1 MPITIAPDPNKP
13 GNWIWVDQKTGQPA
27 TQPGGEGTPFTAP
40 SDQPAPPPAATGP
53 TTPPGPA
60 ALSLDITQIR
70 DPQTRELVSGLI
82 QQQSGYTTQ
91 LGAAAQAYQD
101 AVKRM
106 QAMSPDDANY
116 RYAVTNV
123 DSAMATWTA
132 AQNNIIRGQESIA
145 NTIQKAIDSKS
156 LEPQWQGLADKY
168 TADAAEARQ
177 KTADAAA
184 AAPGE
189 RALVVAQATAQAANA
204 SLANAQASNLAALQP
219 ATIANLTGQ
228 ANQANASAASLM
240 AQAGKTDVETKK
252 ALIDL
257 GVEPRAAEATT
268 GTLEANRAI
277 AERNLANLPTPEQA
291 GRITEAG
298 IAGTQATTAQTQ
310 ATTAKAQLGPTF
322 GLQQQIDAIKQI
334 SDQMRNGAIP
344 LGADPSSAIQNMND
358 SLNCYLQATIGGT
371 TVSAASQAAQTA
383 QENLRQ
389 QDITQ
394 RQQDTTLQ
402 GQGISGAASAFG
414 SAISPLI
421 GAVKDLPAGSTALG
435 PAAASMFAPFL
446 AAAGGGLVK
455 PPAQV
460 AAPALPPFMQNFTG
474 GGGGGGQAPQTS
486 APVTINI
493 GGGGAGVA
501 PPAPAGAPAPAGG
514 GLPSFMQGS
523 QVGTPDFVDSL
534 KQDTLSKIQNW
545 TGAGSNLAGANPSA
559 NWAAG

>member
-1 MPITIAPDPNKP
+1 MSMNNPYATAGEPAVS
-13 GNWIWVDQKTGQPA
+13 GLGTG
-27 TQPGGEGTPFTAP
+27 GT
-40 SDQPAPPPAATGP
+40 SATGVP
-53 TTPPGPA
+53 PVATGATTPSGPT
-60 ALSLDITQIR
+60 ALNLDITQIR
-70 DPQTRELVSGLI
+70 DPQTRELVNGLI

-91 LGAAAQAYQD
+91 LGAAAQAYQN
-101 AVKRM
+101 AAARM
-106 QAMSPDDANY
+106 QGMSPDDPNY

-123 DSAMATWTA
+123 DSAMATWTR
-132 AQNNIIRGQESIA
+132 AQENIIRGQESIA

-168 TADAAEARQ
+168 TADAHLAQ
-177 KTADAAA
+177 QQADNAAT

-204 SLANAQASNLAALQP
+204 ALASAQASNLAALQP
-219 ATIANLTGQ
+219 ATITNLQAQ
-228 ANQANASAASLM
+228 ANQANGSAANLM
-240 AQAGKTDVETKK
+240 AQAGKTAAETQK

-277 AERNLANLPTPEQA
+277 AERNLANLPTSEQA

-310 ATTAKAQLGPTF
+310 ANVLKQQMGPTF

-344 LGADPSSAIQNMND
+344 LGTDPSSAIQNMND
-358 SLNCYLQATIGGT
+358 SLNRYLQATIGGT
-371 TVSAASQAAQTA
+371 TVSAASQQAQQA

-421 GAVKDLPAGSTALG
+421 GAVKDLPAGSQALG
-435 PAAASMFAPFL
+435 PAAAAMFAPFL

-474 GGGGGGQAPQTS
+474 GGGGGQAPQTS

-493 GGGGAGVA
+493 GGGGGAGVA

-534 KQDTLSKIQNW
+534 KQDTMSKIQGW